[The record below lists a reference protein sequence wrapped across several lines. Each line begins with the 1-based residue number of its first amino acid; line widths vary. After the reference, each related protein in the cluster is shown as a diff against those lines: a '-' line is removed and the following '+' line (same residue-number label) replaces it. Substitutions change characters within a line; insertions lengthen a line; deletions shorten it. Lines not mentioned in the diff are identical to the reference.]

1 MEIKRIPRPS
11 TYFTKEE
18 LLVKATEGKFK
29 GTAPFQRWNESYT
42 SRLREGCKI
51 WMGYDKVTDDPNF
64 YINEKK
70 PVWPLEFSWRLHKDP
85 IPGEFDKTHHGARFY
100 NNCEIEEDEM
110 CVNPLHIQ
118 AQRYQT
124 WNEEKEIWE
133 TIR

>member
-18 LLVKATEGKFK
+18 LLVKATEGKYE

-64 YINEKK
+64 YINE
-70 PVWPLEFSWRLHKDP
+70 
-85 IPGEFDKTHHGARFY
+85 I
-100 NNCEIEEDEM
+100 
-110 CVNPLHIQ
+110 
-118 AQRYQT
+118 
-124 WNEEKEIWE
+124 
-133 TIR
+133 